1 MFVFSIKV
9 SLLSKHKQIQI
20 VNKIKYF
27 ILTFLSVFLTF
38 INSSAIDNIKLN
50 ASSSS
55 EIMFMEK
62 ISDNYF
68 TEKSVDKG
76 FVEDFICSQ

>member
-27 ILTFLSVFLTF
+27 IF
-38 INSSAIDNIKLN
+38 DK
-50 ASSSS
+50 
-55 EIMFMEK
+55 EK
-62 ISDNYF
+62 I
-68 TEKSVDKG
+68 EKERKDLIEK
-76 FVEDFICSQ
+76 INQNN